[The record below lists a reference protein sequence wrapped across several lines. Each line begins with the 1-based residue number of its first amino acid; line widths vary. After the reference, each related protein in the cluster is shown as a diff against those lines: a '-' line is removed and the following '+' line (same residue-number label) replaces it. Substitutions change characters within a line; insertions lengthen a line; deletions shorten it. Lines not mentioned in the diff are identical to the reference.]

1 MSYYRNRV
9 PVPVAASSLV
19 IKEFVLKMVQVYYC
33 QNCGTPAVWA
43 TYPLFSQRTSCR
55 HGCGSWEP
63 DHDDHEGE
71 WFQDNRQ
78 AMRIAHQQD
87 SGKYPLPR
95 GYKWVGLDEAMEQES
110 IRAMMA
116 GWTEYLRR

>member
-9 PVPVAASSLV
+9 PVPVAASSLE
-19 IKEFVLKMVQVYYC
+19 IKEFVLEMAKVYYC
-33 QNCGTPAVWA
+33 RNCGTPAVWS
-43 TYPLFSQRTSCR
+43 TFPLFSQRTSCR

-63 DHDDHEGE
+63 VHDGHH

-95 GYKWVGLDEAMEQES
+95 GFKWVPMNAAMEQAS
-110 IRAMMA
+110 INEMMA
-116 GWTEYLRR
+116 GWTEYLRQ